1 MADWFDP
8 SAPVGLH
15 AQNADLERQRLMVQ
29 MLRKQALDAAPAKG
43 KMVGRVYF
51 NPTLAETLPG
61 VVDAGA
67 AAWADKNLGEATNR
81 YNQGLDAA
89 KQQWQSQLPMSTAAR
104 PELQGPPD
112 AMGSPELAAQ
122 SAQPVTTPQ
131 ILQHTLRGLDIP
143 GNERAA
149 QGYQTG
155 ALADLTREDN
165 QQARKETLQATLAAQ
180 RQKQLDDLQYRREQ
194 LETMMGDKAATREQQ
209 AALAKMRDDTLRA
222 IAQMN
227 ADARRDVA
235 SVVAASKSGPAP
247 KPLPSTVMKTLTSLE
262 TQAEALDSVNS
273 SFKPEYGGFG
283 GAVSRISGTWNPVS
297 SKQADE
303 AANWWKN
310 YENQAA
316 LVERH
321 EKFGTALSAGEQ
333 AAWKNATIAP
343 GMNPQT
349 IKANLAKRAEIANTL
364 YERQRD
370 QHIKGGYPLVEEAFQ
385 SRAKAPAPPKVGDVV
400 DGHRF
405 LGGNPA
411 DPKSWSKL

>member
-1 MADWFDP
+1 MDNWFDP
-8 SAPVGLH
+8 SAPGGLA
-15 AQNADLERQRLMVQ
+15 AQNADLERQRLVVQ

-61 VVDAGA
+61 VIDAGA
-67 AAWADKNLGEATNR
+67 AAWADKGLGESTNR
-81 YNQGLDAA
+81 YNQQIDAA
-89 KQQWQSQLPMSTAAR
+89 KQQWQSQLPMATAAR
-104 PELQGPPD
+104 PELQGPP
-112 AMGSPELAAQ
+112 AMGGSPELAAQ
-122 SAQPVTTPQ
+122 PAQPVTTAQ
-131 ILQHTLRGLDIP
+131 ILQHTLRGFDIP

-149 QGYQTG
+149 QGYQAG

-194 LETMMGDKAATREQQ
+194 LEQLMADKAASREQ
-209 AALAKMRDDTLRA
+209 LASYQKMHDATLRY
-222 IAQMN
+222 IAELN
-227 ADARRDVA
+227 AEARRDTA
-235 SVVAASKSGPAP
+235 NIVAANKTGPAP
-247 KPLPSTVMKTLTSLE
+247 KPIPSTVMKTLTSLE
-262 TQAEALDSVNS
+262 TQAEALDAVNT
-273 SFKPEYGGFG
+273 SFKPEYGGAG
-283 GAVSRISGTWNPVS
+283 GAVSRISGTWNPLS
-297 SKQADE
+297 SKESDE
-303 AANWWKN
+303 AANWWKT

-364 YERQRD
+364 YERSRE

-411 DPKSWSKL
+411 DPKSWGKL